1 MNIHEY
7 QAKVILKNFGIP
19 VPEGVVLLNNLEIEK
34 KSFQIKIKKFS
45 CKSTNSCRRQRKSRR
60 NKTSQ

>member
-7 QAKVILKNFGIP
+7 QAKVTLKNFGIP

-34 KSFQIKIKKFS
+34 KVIKLKSKK
-45 CKSTNSCRRQRKSRR
+45 R
-60 NKTSQ
+60 N